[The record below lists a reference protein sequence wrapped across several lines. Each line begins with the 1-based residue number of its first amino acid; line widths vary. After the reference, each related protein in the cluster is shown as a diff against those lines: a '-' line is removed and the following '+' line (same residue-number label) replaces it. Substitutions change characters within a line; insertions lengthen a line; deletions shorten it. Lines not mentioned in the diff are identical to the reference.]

1 MHTKM
6 SVYQSSDA
14 LPEVSRDLSSVAKAF
29 SQCDQHSSGLQPQTS
44 IQTNCIFKK
53 NEFLDLN
60 LLPPVTTVL
69 KRDTSKSPAIILNPI
84 TLSLPPFY
92 GL

>member
-1 MHTKM
+1 
-6 SVYQSSDA
+6 
-14 LPEVSRDLSSVAKAF
+14 
-29 SQCDQHSSGLQPQTS
+29 
-44 IQTNCIFKK
+44 
-53 NEFLDLN
+53 LN